1 MSKPVNPVADKGRKR
16 IKKVLLGLFA
26 ALLVF
31 LSLLLYVAY
40 VAKVALDDVY
50 GDEYELFRSVKIG
63 MTEEEVVQLLGQTY
77 NGDKLQQGARFAL
90 LDGSV

>member
-16 IKKVLLGLFA
+16 IKKVLLGLFT

-63 MTEEEVVQLLGQTY
+63 MTEEEVVQLLGQPY
-77 NGDKLQQGARFAL
+77 NGDRLQQGARFAL

>member
-63 MTEEEVVQLLGQTY
+63 MTEEEVVQLLGQPY
-77 NGDKLQQGARFAL
+77 NGDRLQQGARFAL